1 MAIKKSNTR
10 ISVILTYDEWE
21 YLDFESG
28 QQFVS
33 KSKYLEELLQKDM
46 AERDKS
52 DDPEYIIKE
61 IKVLLNQLQ
70 SKSKEME
77 VKMPEITYL

>member
-1 MAIKKSNTR
+1 MAIKKTNTR

-21 YLDFESG
+21 YLDFEAG
-28 QQFVS
+28 QQGLS

-46 AERDKS
+46 AERDKL

-61 IKVLLNQLQ
+61 IKILLNQLQ
-70 SKSKEME
+70 SNAKKLE
-77 VKMPEITYL
+77 VKMPEVTYL